1 VRKFLYLL
9 GVITLANFLAACS
22 PSTPNAERSI
32 NPGDDVGGITVEQGS
47 LDLPYYYFQHYCE
60 FIIDVTEPISYTV
73 DCEVPAVSGLV
84 VNFGWL
90 AKQSKIASNWD
101 DLDWELFIDDIPV
114 ALEKFDWIELNYPVK
129 LEDSTSRFW
138 LIDLRNLTPGKH
150 TIRLIQIMKNPID
163 DGFKIYQPGRYEY
176 QANFT
181 ILEKP
186 KYTEFS
192 SAADSGQHAY
202 SSGKSGLDF
211 LFYLPEKYDGNSAQ
225 TWPLLVFLHGAP
237 LRGAT
242 LEMLLEEPLPRM
254 IETDH
259 NFPFIVISPI
269 ADGGY
274 EFWGDDQNTRSLFS
288 LLDEVQTSYAVD
300 KNRVYL
306 IGNDM
311 GANGVWLLGL
321 NHPDE
326 FAALVSIGGYIGY
339 PFEVPDNICALQD
352 VPIWAFHGGK
362 DVNVPAS
369 VEQELVDA
377 LNACGGNARLSISQ
391 DMTIDIL
398 YNVYTN
404 PELYDWLL
412 EQSK

>member
-1 VRKFLYLL
+1 VRKFLYLI
-9 GVITLANFLAACS
+9 GVLTLATFLATCS
-22 PSTPNAERSI
+22 PSTHTAERVI
-32 NPGDDVGGITVEQGS
+32 TPGDAVGGMTVEQGS
-47 LDLPYYYFQHYCE
+47 LDLPFFYFQNYCE
-60 FIIDVTEPISYTV
+60 FIIDVTEPMSHEV

-90 AKQSKIASNWD
+90 AKQSKFTSNWD
-101 DLDWELFIDDIPV
+101 DLEWELFIDGSKV
-114 ALEKFDWIELNYPVK
+114 ALDKFDWFELNYPVK
-129 LEDSTSRFW
+129 LEDNTSRFW

-150 TIRLIQIMKNPID
+150 TLHLVQIMKNPID
-163 DGFKIYQPGRYEY
+163 DGYKIYQPGRYEY

-181 ILEKP
+181 ILERP

-192 SAADSGQHAY
+192 SAADPGQHAY
-202 SSGKSGLDF
+202 SSGKADLDF
-211 LFYLPEKYDGNSAQ
+211 LFYLPEKYDANSSQ
-225 TWPLLVFLHGAP
+225 TWPLLVFLHGVA

-242 LEMLLEEPLPRM
+242 LEMLLGEPLPRM
-254 IETDH
+254 IETERD
-259 NFPFIVISPI
+259 FPFIVISPI

-274 EFWGDDQNTRSLFS
+274 EFWADDQNTRSLLN
-288 LLDEVQTSYAVD
+288 LLDEVQTSYSID
-300 KNRVYL
+300 KNRIYL

-311 GANGVWLLGL
+311 GANGVWEVGL

-326 FAALVSIGGYIGY
+326 FAALVPIGGYTGY
-339 PFEVPDNICALQD
+339 PFEVPDNICDLRD
-352 VPIWAFHGGK
+352 VPVWAFHGGK
-362 DVNVPAS
+362 DVNVPVS

-391 DMTIDIL
+391 DMTINIL